1 MSNYETA
8 IIATRAGII
17 ESVHQAAIAVVDRDG
32 NLVAHWGGPDTITFV
47 RSSAKPFQA
56 LPLIESG
63 ARDHFHI
70 NDPELALICGSHAG
84 TEDHVDTLQG
94 LLSKIG
100 VSEGD
105 LLCGVQPPKDR
116 PSLDRL
122 RAAGIEPT
130 AAHHNCSGKHAGM
143 LALSVY
149 LGQPIASYLDLD
161 GEVQRRII
169 QTIAEMANLDVQEID
184 IGIDG
189 CSAPNFAM
197 PLASAAQMYA
207 RLIDPSG
214 LPAGR
219 VKACNQV
226 NTAMTSYP
234 AMVSNTGRFDT
245 ELMLAMQDQVLAK
258 GGAEGFLGIAIRLG
272 TIRDGSP
279 ALGMALKIADG
290 SRIHRA
296 RSILAMS
303 TLSQLG
309 VLSSDLQS
317 TLSEFGAYSIHNDR
331 GIEVGAVEAD
341 FEVELLRPI

>member
-8 IIATRAGII
+8 IIATRAGIT

-32 NLVAHWGGPDTITFV
+32 RLVAQWGDPETITFL
-47 RSSAKPFQA
+47 RSSAKPIQA

-70 NDPELALICGSHAG
+70 TDSELALICGSHAG
-84 TEDHVDTLQG
+84 SDDHVATLQG

-105 LLCGVQPPKDR
+105 LLCGVQLPKDR

-122 RAAGIEPT
+122 KAAGSGPS

-143 LALSVY
+143 LAQSVY
-149 LGQPIASYLDLD
+149 LGEPIASYLDPD
-161 GEVQRRII
+161 GEVQNRII
-169 QTIAEMANLDVQEID
+169 QVVSVMANLDITEIGM
-184 IGIDG
+184 GIDG

-197 PLASAAQMYA
+197 PLTSAAQMYA
-207 RLIDPSG
+207 RIADPSG
-214 LPAGR
+214 LPEGR
-219 VKACNQV
+219 EAACGQV
-226 NTAMTSYP
+226 FSAMTSHP
-234 AMVSNTGRFDT
+234 VMVSNTGRFDT
-245 ELMLAMQDQVLAK
+245 ELMLAMEGHVLAK
-258 GGAEGFLGIAIRLG
+258 GGAEGFLGIAVKPG
-272 TIRDGSP
+272 TIWEGSP
-279 ALGMALKIADG
+279 ALGIAMKVADG

-296 RSILAMS
+296 RSILALS

-309 VLSSDLQS
+309 VLSSDLRS
-317 TLSEFGAYSIHNDR
+317 MLSEFDVYSIRNDR

-341 FEVELLRPI
+341 FKIKLLHSI